1 MPPSISAT
9 APDPP
14 IRPVTGRAR
23 ARLVPGGYDITRLP
37 LTVPPAAGE
46 QLASWLARLAHR
58 YRLPVSGLLSELG
71 VPVVAGPAV
80 RVEAHLSPHVQ
91 TLATAAGLDHLPPGT
106 DGGEDPLS
114 AQVAR
119 YLGAYHGRGKV
130 APDRTRYCPSCLAET
145 GGIWQQAWAAPL
157 NLVCT
162 THRRLL
168 VRRCPACHRARFT
181 SSAWMTHDTAPW
193 VCSEPPPG
201 QHTPRTRYQV
211 CGHDLRET
219 TSPPMGQDVAALQAW
234 LHALAR
240 QADNDPAHVTRACGI
255 EVPHAD
261 LFDAALELVVER
273 LGDVKHLTRPGR
285 AARDL
290 LDAVLA
296 AREVITQPDPAT
308 AGEVADRHGL
318 LHPTGPVTPIGPD
331 HVLTKRR
338 HNPLLAAVRLISL
351 SEHLPAGSQLV
362 FRTGSDHPRYPCPT
376 QHGAPT
382 PAPGPARL
390 AWIPQLL
397 WPGTLHPW
405 IRDSDYR
412 DRAAAS
418 MLLAKVG
425 STRPWRLIAIDLGLP
440 ASFAVHPPNL
450 VRHLRRTGAW
460 PSVLRRLDEVAT
472 LLEATVPPIDYQT
485 RRWIAA
491 DQDLLVAAVNHT
503 RSLLGPC
510 HGWVSTS
517 ALVELFW
524 SVYTGGDLR
533 LATPTA
539 GTLLNPDL
547 YHRDDEEGAHTDPTA
562 DPDLARFLAMVAAA
576 VAEATG
582 HNPGEPLAWRP
593 P

>member
-1 MPPSISAT
+1 MPPNVSAT
-9 APDPP
+9 APDPLP
-14 IRPVTGRAR
+14 RPVTGRAR
-23 ARLVPGGYDITRLP
+23 ARLIPGGYDINRLP

-58 YRLPVSGLLSELG
+58 YRLPVSGLLTELG
-71 VPVVAGPAV
+71 VPVVAGPAA
-80 RVEAHLSPHVQ
+80 RVEAHL
-91 TLATAAGLDHLPPGT
+91 ATRAGALSAAAGLDSLPPGT
-106 DGGEDPLS
+106 ADGDEALPAQVTRYLS
-114 AQVAR
+114 AYQ
-119 YLGAYHGRGKV
+119 GRTEV
-130 APDRTRYCPSCLAET
+130 APDRTRFCPSCLADS
-145 GGIWQQAWAAPL
+145 GGVWQQAWAAPL

-181 SSAWMTHDTAPW
+181 SAAWITHDTAPW

-211 CGHDLRET
+211 CGQDLREAAA
-219 TSPPMGQDVAALQAW
+219 PPVDHDVVAVQLW
-234 LHALAR
+234 LHGLAR
-240 QADNDPAHVTRACGI
+240 QAGDDPALVIGACGL
-255 EVPHAD
+255 EVSHGD

-290 LDAVLA
+290 LDAILA
-296 AREVITQPDPAT
+296 ARAVIEQPDPAS
-308 AGEVADRHGL
+308 AGEVADRNGL
-318 LHPTGPVTPIGPD
+318 LHPAGPVTPIGPD
-331 HVLTKRR
+331 HVLTRR
-338 HNPLLAAVRLISL
+338 RRNPLLAAVRLTSL
-351 SEHLPAGSQLV
+351 REHLPASSQLV
-362 FRTGSDHPRYPCPT
+362 FRTGSDHPRYPTPT
-376 QHGAPT
+376 QHGAT
-382 PAPGPARL
+382 APAPEQARL

-397 WPGTLHPW
+397 WPGALHPW

-472 LLEATVPPIDYQT
+472 LLEATPPPIDYQA

-491 DQDLLVAAVNHT
+491 DQGLLVAAVNHT

-533 LATPTA
+533 LAAPTE
-539 GTLLNPDL
+539 GTLLDPDL

-562 DPDLARFLAMVAAA
+562 DPHLARFLAMVAAA
-576 VAEATG
+576 LAEATG
-582 HNPGEPLAWRP
+582 HNPDEPLTWRP